1 MSRPGGAATAARAA
15 SAATRERAPKRL
27 VLADPVSPE
36 GLELLHAAEGLILD
50 DRTSEDRAG
59 LKRALQGAHGLIVRS
74 RTQVDADLLETA
86 DALEVIG
93 RAGVGVDNIDLET
106 ATRRGIAVLNA
117 PGGNTFST
125 AELTL
130 ALLLAVA
137 RRVPEADGSVREG
150 RWERKR
156 LRGVQLQGKTL
167 GVIGAGRI
175 GTEVAR
181 RARAFGMRVV
191 ICDPYLTPDR
201 AADLGLKRLEVDEL
215 LATSDAVTLHVPLT
229 PTTERMIGAP
239 ELARMREGAILLNA
253 ARGGLVDE
261 VALAEAL
268 KEGRLAGAG
277 LDVFEDEPLPGDSPL
292 RSAPN
297 VVFTPHI
304 GAATAEAQREVSREI
319 SAAVRDA
326 LLHADY
332 RSALNAPYVEV
343 GDRQRLE
350 PVLELGRRLGVLLAE
365 LTDGRC
371 DRVEVRYAGEQT
383 NVLRPLAAA
392 AVEGYLRGTVDR
404 PLNLVN
410 ALSLAAE
417 RGIEVGRVRLGETR
431 DYSIYVELRARS
443 ELPSSA
449 AWTDAQANETTIGG
463 ALLGEGLHA
472 RVVRIGDFHLDA
484 VPEGVLLL
492 VRNRDVPGVI
502 GEVGTRLGASGINI
516 AEYHQSRRAAGAEAL
531 GLISVDEPAPE
542 AVLDALRGLT
552 HVEEVRQVEFGP

>member
-1 MSRPGGAATAARAA
+1 MSRRGGAATAARAA
-15 SAATRERAPKRL
+15 ASRAPERAPKRL
-27 VLADPVSPE
+27 VLADSVSPE
-36 GLELLHAAEGLILD
+36 GLEVLHAAEGLILD
-50 DRTSEDRAG
+50 DRTSEGRAG

-86 DALEVIG
+86 DTLEVIG

-137 RRVPEADGSVREG
+137 RRIPEADRSVREG

-201 AADLGLKRLEVDEL
+201 AADLGLERLELDEL
-215 LATSDAVTLHVPLT
+215 LPTADVVTLHVPLT
-229 PTTERMIGAP
+229 PATERMIGAR
-239 ELARMREGAILLNA
+239 ELGRMREGAILLNA

-261 VALAEAL
+261 SALAEAL
-268 KEGRLAGAG
+268 RERRLAGAG
-277 LDVFEDEPLPGDSPL
+277 LDVFEEEPLPADSPL
-292 RSAPN
+292 RSVPN

-304 GAATAEAQREVSREI
+304 GAATLEAQREVSREI

-343 GDRQRLE
+343 GDRQRLD

-365 LTDGRC
+365 LTNGRC
-371 DRVEVRYAGEQT
+371 DRVEVRFAGEET

-392 AVEGYLRGTVDR
+392 ALEGYLRGTVDR

-443 ELPSSA
+443 ALPSSA
-449 AWTDAQANETTIGG
+449 AWTDAAASETTIGG

-492 VRNRDVPGVI
+492 IRNRDVPGVI

-531 GLISVDEPAPE
+531 GLISVDEPVPE
-542 AVLDALRGLT
+542 HVLDALRRLPN
-552 HVEEVRQVEFGP
+552 VEEVRQVEFGP